1 MARLDAWLWS
11 VRLYRTRSD
20 ATVGV
25 RGGHVR
31 VNDKPAKPAQL
42 VVTGDTIRVRK
53 DGDERIVEV
62 VDPTL
67 AKRVGAAV
75 AQQAYLDHTP
85 AKPPPIPEMTGK
97 VAVRDR
103 GAGRPTKKERRVME
117 AFRGGRH
124 PG

>member
-1 MARLDAWLWS
+1 MARLDAWLWA
-11 VRLYRTRSD
+11 VRLYKTRSE
-20 ATVGV
+20 ATAGV

-42 VVTGDTIRVRK
+42 VVTGDAIRVRRTEE
-53 DGDERIVEV
+53 ERIVEV

-67 AKRVGAAV
+67 SKRVGASL

-85 AKPPPIPEMTGK
+85 AKPPPIPGMVGR

-103 GAGRPTKKERRVME
+103 GAGRPTKKQRREMD
-117 AFRGGRH
+117 AFRGRG
-124 PG
+124 

>member
-11 VRLYRTRSD
+11 VQLFKTRSA
-20 ATVGV
+20 ATAAC

-31 VNDKPAKPAQL
+31 VNDAPAKAAQL
-42 VVTGDTIRVRK
+42 VASGDKVRVRRE
-53 DGDERIVEV
+53 GEERILEV

-67 AKRVGAAV
+67 AKRVGAPV

-85 AKPPPIPEMTGK
+85 LKPPPITAMSGK

-103 GAGRPTKKERRVME
+103 GAGRPTKKQRRDLD
-117 AFRGGRH
+117 ALRGR
-124 PG
+124 

>member
-20 ATVGV
+20 ATMGV

-31 VNDKPAKPAQL
+31 VNDKPAKAAQP
-42 VVTGDTIRVRK
+42 VATGDTIRVRRAE
-53 DGDERIVEV
+53 DERIVEV

-67 AKRVGAAV
+67 TKRVGASLAS
-75 AQQAYLDHTP
+75 QAYLDLTP
-85 AKPPPIPEMTGK
+85 MKPPPIAPMAGR

-103 GAGRPTKKERRVME
+103 GAGRPTKKQRREMD
-117 AFRGGRH
+117 AFTGRGQG
-124 PG
+124 